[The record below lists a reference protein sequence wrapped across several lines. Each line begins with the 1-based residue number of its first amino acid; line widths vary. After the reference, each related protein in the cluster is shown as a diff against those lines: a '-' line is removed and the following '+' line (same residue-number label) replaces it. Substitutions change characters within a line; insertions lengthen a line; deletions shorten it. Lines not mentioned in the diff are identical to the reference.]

1 VAALIQP
8 WQLPEQLML
17 DMKLLAFT
25 LPYLVIHRNIDR
37 ELVVAAQLKI
47 RTMLVA
53 PLM

>member
-17 DMKLLAFT
+17 AMKLLAFT
-25 LPYLVIHRNIDR
+25 LPYLVIHRNIDQ

-47 RTMLVA
+47 
-53 PLM
+53 LMMPVVLLM